1 MNTIDQL
8 RKYDKLYYN
17 TGKSPIS
24 DTEYDK
30 LKSNAKMLFPN
41 DPYFNEVGF
50 VPVSNKTKL
59 PFVLG
64 SLNKTKPNGS
74 FNKWCNKL
82 SQHNFIITPKLDG
95 MTILVKYNN
104 GLPVLSYQRGNGE
117 IGTDITEKSKK
128 FCPETE
134 YKDEFWVRGEI
145 VLTGNIHKEI
155 GYKTRRNAVAGILN
169 RKDGLH
175 LDKLTV
181 IYYEVVDP
189 FNESESVR
197 LDFLNNYFPDNSVQY
212 ISLPFKLI
220 NEVCLI
226 KLYSDM
232 RKDYITDIDGLVI
245 KIDDLDERED
255 IKYPEYAVAFKV
267 NEEGIST
274 IVKDIVWNTTRTGRV
289 VPVVHIEPTEI
300 DGVTVN
306 KVTGYNA
313 EFIETS
319 GINIGSEIKV
329 LRSGGVIP
337 MITEVV
343 ITKEV
348 SLPNTCF
355 YCGGNLKRK
364 GVDLVCTNPECSN
377 QSYSRLEYYLTSLGA
392 ENITEKTLKRIGLSD
407 IQSLYELDEF
417 ELSEIDG
424 IGLKKASSIVNEI
437 QKTLSTSPDKLL
449 TAFGIN
455 GISIENSR
463 NILKVYDFEELFT
476 ITENRLLEIEGIGEV
491 LSKNIVSEIGKY
503 KDVYEYLKSIGLKWK
518 SNSNKLKGKNVVLTG
533 SCELVKRDDIVK
545 MIESNGGYFK
555 KSISKKVDLLVVG
568 DINTNSSKA
577 KKARQ
582 YNINIITYDE
592 LFVMLGE

>member
-1 MNTIDQL
+1 
-8 RKYDKLYYN
+8 
-17 TGKSPIS
+17 
-24 DTEYDK
+24 
-30 LKSNAKMLFPN
+30 
-41 DPYFNEVGF
+41 
-50 VPVSNKTKL
+50 
-59 PFVLG
+59 
-64 SLNKTKPNGS
+64 
-74 FNKWCNKL
+74 
-82 SQHNFIITPKLDG
+82 
-95 MTILVKYNN
+95 
-104 GLPVLSYQRGNGE
+104 
-117 IGTDITEKSKK
+117 
-128 FCPETE
+128 
-134 YKDEFWVRGEI
+134 
-145 VLTGNIHKEI
+145 
-155 GYKTRRNAVAGILN
+155 
-169 RKDGLH
+169 
-175 LDKLTV
+175 
-181 IYYEVVDP
+181 
-189 FNESESVR
+189 
-197 LDFLNNYFPDNSVQY
+197 
-212 ISLPFKLI
+212 
-220 NEVCLI
+220 
-226 KLYSDM
+226 M

-377 QSYSRLEYYLTSLGA
+377 QSYSRLEYYLTSLGT